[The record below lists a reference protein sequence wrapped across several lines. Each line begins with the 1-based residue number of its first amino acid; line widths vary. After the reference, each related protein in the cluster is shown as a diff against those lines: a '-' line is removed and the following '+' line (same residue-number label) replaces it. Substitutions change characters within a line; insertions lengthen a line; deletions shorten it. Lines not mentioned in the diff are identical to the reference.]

1 MTFNLSFS
9 LDNDS
14 FTYNRTEAIVEVLE
28 QVKRKLMAGLPEYP
42 VWDKNGNKVG
52 RFEIVGD

>member
-1 MTFNLSFS
+1 MTFNLSFN

-14 FTYNRTEAIVEVLE
+14 FQYNRTEAIVDILE

-42 VWDKNGNKVG
+42 VWDAMGNKIG
-52 RFEIVGD
+52 RFEISLD